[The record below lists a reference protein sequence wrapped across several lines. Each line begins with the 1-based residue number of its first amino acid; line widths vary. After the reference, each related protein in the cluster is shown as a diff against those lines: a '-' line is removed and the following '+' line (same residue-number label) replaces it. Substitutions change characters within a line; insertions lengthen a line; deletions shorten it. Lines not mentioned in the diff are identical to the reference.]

1 MYKCPSYYTM
11 CQQSTVIFDYDSNRK
26 VRDTSTSVKMPI
38 DGQCPFCPWK
48 CKSMNQSTFSMHI
61 SRKHAIELGRTEAP
75 YMCTMCDQTFT
86 ARTHLNHHVAN
97 HHEMILQRCP
107 HPGCSYRGKQK
118 AAVVSHY
125 VNVHMREVFRECKTA
140 GSCTNC
146 DKTNFSPYHIGMCMP
161 YSPFVNSDK
170 ENMCVFI

>member
-48 CKSMNQSTFSMHI
+48 CKSMNQSTFSTHI
-61 SRKHAIELGRTEAP
+61 SRKHAIELGAQKHHTCVLCATRHSLREL
-75 YMCTMCDQTFT
+75 
-86 ARTHLNHHVAN
+86 HLNHHVAN

-107 HPGCSYRGKQK
+107 IPDAHIE
-118 AAVVSHY
+118 VSKRRSFLI
-125 VNVHMREVFRECKTA
+125 M
-140 GSCTNC
+140 
-146 DKTNFSPYHIGMCMP
+146 
-161 YSPFVNSDK
+161 
-170 ENMCVFI
+170 